1 MKWFYNRDMDIEE
14 KINYWIEIA
23 EYDLGTAD
31 AMLQTKRF
39 LYVGFMC
46 HQAIEKILKGYY
58 VLAHE
63 KTPPYIHNLSVLSE
77 ESKIYDEFTDEQKD
91 FIDSLSP
98 LNVKARYPA
107 YKKKI
112 MDTLDETKCKNILIN
127 TKELYQW
134 IKKKLLKKLE
144 DTQQ

>member
-14 KINYWIEIA
+14 
-23 EYDLGTAD
+23 
-31 AMLQTKRF
+31 
-39 LYVGFMC
+39 
-46 HQAIEKILKGYY
+46 
-58 VLAHE
+58 
-63 KTPPYIHNLSVLSE
+63 
-77 ESKIYDEFTDEQKD
+77 
-91 FIDSLSP
+91 
-98 LNVKARYPA
+98 
-107 YKKKI
+107 KKI